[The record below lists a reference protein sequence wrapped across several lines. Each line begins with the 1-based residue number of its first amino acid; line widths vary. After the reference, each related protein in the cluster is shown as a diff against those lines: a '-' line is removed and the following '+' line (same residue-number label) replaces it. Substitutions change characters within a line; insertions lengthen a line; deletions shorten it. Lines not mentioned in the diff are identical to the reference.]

1 MIEVVFAEFLFS
13 FKVWFEGFI
22 VFLFLL
28 SFLDSNGVDIVF
40 IVVVVDIV
48 VVREDKC

>member
-1 MIEVVFAEFLFS
+1 MIEVVFAELLFWFKFL
-13 FKVWFEGFI
+13 FEGFI

-48 VVREDKC
+48 VVREDKS